1 VVVVA
6 VVEVVAAEEEEEEV
20 VEEVE
25 EIEIDD
31 TATPSSPAPCS
42 YQKPSLAFSA
52 TPPCKN
58 ASRSTH
64 TAM

>member
-1 VVVVA
+1 VTVAVA
-6 VVEVVAAEEEEEEV
+6 VVEVVAAEV
-20 VEEVE
+20 EVE

-31 TATPSSPAPCS
+31 MATPSSLAACS
-42 YQKPSLAFSA
+42 CQKPSLAFSA
-52 TPPCKN
+52 TLPCKN

>member
-1 VVVVA
+1 VAVVAVVA
-6 VVEVVAAEEEEEEV
+6 VVEVVAAEEEE

-25 EIEIDD
+25 ETEIDD
-31 TATPSSPAPCS
+31 TATPSSLAPCS
-42 YQKPSLAFSA
+42 YQKPSLAFSV